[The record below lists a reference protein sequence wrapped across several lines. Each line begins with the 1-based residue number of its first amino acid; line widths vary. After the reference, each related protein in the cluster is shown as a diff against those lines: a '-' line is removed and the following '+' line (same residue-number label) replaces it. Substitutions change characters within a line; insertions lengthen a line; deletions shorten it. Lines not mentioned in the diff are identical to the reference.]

1 MPKGTLIG
9 TDAKPLV
16 LGKKRRRPNVTS
28 QAYRDNFDNIF
39 SKKER
44 KCPILEKYW
53 ESKQPSPSKQLQEDL
68 EPIE

>member
-1 MPKGTLIG
+1 MSKGTQIG
-9 TDAKPLV
+9 TDAKPLI

-44 KCPILEKYW
+44 TCPILEK
-53 ESKQPSPSKQLQEDL
+53 
-68 EPIE
+68 